1 MTSINRTSSV
11 PVILITG
18 YLGSGKTTLL
28 NAMLRA
34 PELAGRRVAVLV
46 NEFGALGID
55 GALLQPGQYARYE
68 INKGS
73 LFCICTK
80 TDMLATFGD
89 IEANVKPDVVLV
101 EATGLADPRDLAAV
115 LDIPVLNR
123 AFVVTVNVCA
133 VDPFSF
139 NKISQTLQA
148 ANAQV
153 EKADVIVI
161 TKCDLA
167 SPAEIS
173 QLKKL
178 IHERNSGARVIES
191 ANARHLPVGDL
202 LRTCYKHSWE
212 TELAQKPPGDL
223 VSVSYESRNPV
234 NRIRF
239 YDQLDAWREAILRA
253 KGVVKFSDRALYVE
267 VVGGRLQSRPVAA
280 VMPQPVDHTKFV
292 VIARGL
298 DQQEVRERLED
309 CEEAQ

>member
-11 PVILITG
+11 PVILFTG

-34 PELAGRRVAVLV
+34 PELTGYRVAVLV
-46 NEFGALGID
+46 NEFGVLGID

-80 TDMLATFGD
+80 TDMLAAFGD

-101 EATGLADPRDLAAV
+101 EATGLADPCDLATV

-123 AFVVTVNVCA
+123 AFVVTLNLCA

-139 NKISQTLQA
+139 NKIRHTLQA

-167 SPAEIS
+167 APAEIC
-173 QLKKL
+173 KVKTL
-178 IHERNSGARVIES
+178 IRERNNKARVIES
-191 ANARHLPVGDL
+191 GHAQRLPVTDL
-202 LRTCYKHSWE
+202 LRTCYKHSWQK
-212 TELAQKPPGDL
+212 ELAQKPPSDL
-223 VSVSYESRNPV
+223 VSCSYESHNPV
-234 NRIRF
+234 DRIRF

-253 KGVVKFSDRALYVE
+253 KGVVKFSDCTLYVE
-267 VVGGRLQSRPVAA
+267 VVDGRLQSRPVAA
-280 VMPQPVDHTKFV
+280 VMPQPVDHTQFLI
-292 VIARGL
+292 IARGL
-298 DQQEVRERLED
+298 EQQEVLQRLD
-309 CEEAQ
+309 ACEEAQ